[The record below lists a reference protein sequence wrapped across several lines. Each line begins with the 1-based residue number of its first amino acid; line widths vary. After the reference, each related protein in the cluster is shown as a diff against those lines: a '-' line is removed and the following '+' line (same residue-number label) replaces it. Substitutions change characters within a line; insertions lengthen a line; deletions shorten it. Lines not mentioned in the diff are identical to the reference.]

1 MDEKRFEK
9 MLADY
14 QSLTD
19 EQKTKIREALGI
31 TNVAPR
37 ISTGIRVSGKVQRTD
52 KVLETKLAKQMQILI
67 DVLPKD
73 RAVDINEWAKLAVEA
88 GLQTQ
93 QPPERIAAYYKKPI
107 VEGGYATVAN

>member
-19 EQKTKIREALGI
+19 EQKLQVRTALGI
-31 TNVAPR
+31 PTAPVKV
-37 ISTGIRVSGKVQRTD
+37 SSGVRVSGKVQRTE
-52 KVLETKLAKQMQILI
+52 KVLEEKIAKQMEILI
-67 DVLPKD
+67 KALPSD
-73 RAVDINEWAKLAVEA
+73 RAVDINEWGKLAVEG

-93 QPPERIAAYYKKPI
+93 QPAERIAAYYKKPI
-107 VEGGYATVAN
+107 VERGYATLIA